1 MKRVMQF
8 AKIIGVLTLAAVAWA
23 GPAQA
28 ATTYN
33 WDVVPTN
40 GQIDDGP
47 GTWDTV
53 TANWTTDGGN
63 TNVVWSDGNNAVFGG
78 GANGT
83 AGTITVSGAVAPAG
97 LTFNVASAG
106 IYTLS
111 NGTITIGSGGL
122 TDHAAGTTT
131 IASALALGAA
141 ADVVDRERR
150 HAGHQRRTDRQ
161 RGGDRHHQLARHARH
176 APDVD
181 GSDRHAGH
189 QRRTGQHRGGE
200 RRHLRLGRHGRR
212 AQTWSTVSGGTLA
225 VNGSVARSTG
235 AALAFAGGGG
245 FTCSGLPADGTGI
258 VGPWTTVGS
267 GASTQYVA
275 AGSGSVGGYTGT
287 TAANPASMTDTSGTA
302 NYELTGAG
310 ALTQSVTA
318 NTLRYSG
325 SSGTISTDTLSLNG
339 LMNVGSGPLT
349 IASNMTIGAN
359 KELVVNTAGNGVT
372 ITSGIPDNGG
382 GALAL
387 TEFGGGML
395 TLAGNNTYSG
405 PTSVGGGTL
414 QIGNGGSGAAISS
427 ASSASVAL
435 SNGAALVF
443 DHSDNMTV
451 GSVISGN
458 GSLTQTGSGTLTLT
472 GNNTYSGPTYVSGGT
487 LQIGNGGSG
496 AAISSAS
503 VTLSNS
509 AALVFN
515 HSDNVTF
522 GAVIS
527 GTGSLTQAGGGTLRL
542 TNHTNTY
549 SGGTTVLSGTLNP
562 VVPGIDTFALG
573 GSLTMANGTTL
584 APDSAGATLV
594 ITASDSITLS
604 GGTAT
609 FIVNNAVTGANGD
622 VQIEGAVSG
631 AGAMIVTGSNNSYGR
646 RLELVGSNTFNG
658 GVTVQ
663 NTGTTNVRLEIYRP
677 TSLGSGTLTWGL
689 LPGTS
694 GGLEVGNSNV
704 TSAYGFQYQDL
715 SLGSGVTN
723 AIELQTG
730 ANLNVT
736 TVQNSI
742 VTSGN
747 LQLSGVISGAG
758 SLTKYSYSGSDKRS
772 NTPGYGLG
780 TLYLTGANTYTGA
793 TTIDRVPPER

>member
-131 IASALALGAA
+131 IASALALGAPQTWSTVSGGTLAISGGLTDNA
-141 ADVVDRERR
+141 AGIVTINSPVTLGTPQTWTAPTGTLAINGGLADTA
-150 HAGHQRRTDRQ
+150 AGSVAISA
-161 RGGDRHHQLARHARH
+161 LAVTVGA
-176 APDVD
+176 
-181 GSDRHAGH
+181 
-189 QRRTGQHRGGE
+189 
-200 RRHLRLGRHGRR
+200 

-225 VNGSVARSTG
+225 VNGSIARSTG

-287 TAANPASMTDTSGTA
+287 TAASPASMTDTSGTA

-382 GALAL
+382 GASAL

-472 GNNTYSGPTYVSGGT
+472 GNNTYSGSTYVSGGT

-793 TTIDRVPPER
+793 TTIDRGA